1 MELTGH
7 AEGPRKL
14 SGAGNTGPVLFEERQ
29 RFVNRTAALVL
40 LGLLVLA
47 TLFAWHDLRA
57 HLPAGRQFTMF
68 LPVVLVAVLLFLE
81 LHVTVHDAG
90 VRIRMFP
97 FANRTIA
104 PAQIARWEART
115 YRPIREY
122 GGWGVRFGPRGRA
135 YNVSG
140 KSGVEITLDGGKRVL
155 IGSRHSEDLAAAIGR
170 IVRT

>member
-1 MELTGH
+1 MPARTE
-7 AEGPRKL
+7 AVEGEL
-14 SGAGNTGPVLFEERQ
+14 SGAGDTGPVLFEERQ
-29 RFVNRTAALVL
+29 RVVRRILDFVL
-40 LGLLVLA
+40 LGLLLLV
-47 TLFAWHDLRA
+47 TLFAWQDLRA

-81 LHVTVHDAG
+81 LHVTVQDVG
-90 VRIRMFP
+90 VRIRMLP

-140 KSGVEITLDGGKRVL
+140 NRGVEITLANGKRVL
-155 IGSRHSEDLAAAIGR
+155 IGSQRSDDLAAAIAR
-170 IVRT
+170 IAKT

>member
-1 MELTGH
+1 V
-7 AEGPRKL
+7 
-14 SGAGNTGPVLFEERQ
+14 SGAGATGPVLFEERQ
-29 RFVNRTAALVL
+29 RFVSRILAFVL

-47 TLFAWHDLRA
+47 TLFAWQDLRA
-57 HLPAGRQFTMF
+57 HLQAGRQLTMF
-68 LPVVLVAVLLFLE
+68 LPVLLVAVLLFLE
-81 LHVTVHDAG
+81 LRVTVQDAG
-90 VRIRMFP
+90 VRIRMLP

-140 KSGVEITLDGGKRVL
+140 TRGVELTLANGKRVL
-155 IGSRHSEDLAAAIGR
+155 IGSQRSDDLAAAIGR
-170 IVRT
+170 IVKT